1 MLTRVSGKASLN
13 SPLINNGLVQS
24 TQWTS
29 ASLIDF
35 LNGEISEPF
44 TRQVEFLLSSVLRER
59 SCNLP
64 GEALPSQGELL
75 SDIERHIRQLELGH
89 HTLGHVINV
98 LKSTNTNTQYQ
109 TRLEVL
115 QRDSREQGKQSGE

>member
-1 MLTRVSGKASLN
+1 M
-13 SPLINNGLVQS
+13 
-24 TQWTS
+24 
-29 ASLIDF
+29 
-35 LNGEISEPF
+35 
-44 TRQVEFLLSSVLRER
+44 EFLLSSVLRER

-98 LKSTNTNTQYQ
+98 LKSSNTNTQYQ